1 MHVQSLTVKQL
12 FSLLNMQI
20 IVIVIIIIIII
31 IIIVNFIQMSCNFSM
46 VLLIGD
52 TITQITK
59 L

>member
-12 FSLLNMQI
+12 FSLLSMQI
-20 IVIVIIIIIII
+20 IITI